1 MFNKLI
7 QIIFGSKNERDLKQ
21 VYPIIAEINSWEE
34 KIRELSDD
42 ELKSQT
48 IKFRTAL
55 AQGASLND
63 LLAEAFATVREA
75 AWRTLGMRH
84 FDVQMIGAI
93 VLDQGKI
100 AEMKTGEGKTLTAT
114 ASLYINAL
122 PAKGVHLVT
131 VNDYLASRDAKWM
144 EPVYNKLGMK
154 VGIIQHSMAPGT
166 RKAAYAADITYGTN
180 SEFGFDYLR
189 DNMLTDNDRKV
200 QRGFNFAIVDE
211 VDSILIDEAR
221 TPLIISGPTEEDTTI
236 YININRAINQLI
248 IAEKSAPEPEAIVV
262 QPGKEEPH
270 VIRGYHYDIDEK
282 SRNVFLSEKGV
293 EKLEEI
299 FGIENLFALD
309 NTNLVVHSNQSLK
322 AHLIFKAE
330 VDYVLQ
336 DGEVVLVDEHTG
348 RTMPGRRYGDGLH
361 QAIEAKEKV
370 SIKQESQTLASV
382 TYQNF
387 FRLYKKLAGMTG
399 TADTEAEEFK
409 KIYKLD
415 VVVVPTNIKIT
426 RIDYP
431 DKIYCT
437 EEEKYEAITKDI
449 NDCIERGQPTLVGT
463 ISIEKSEY
471 LSACLKKAGIK
482 HSVLNARHHEQEAS
496 IIANAGK
503 LGVVTVAT
511 NMAGRGTDIVLGG
524 SANYLA
530 ELDELDELEEDNEN
544 ITFFKNLMLK
554 KKFDEANE
562 LLSTLDSSA
571 QSDNKNT
578 SLSTAKKKLLKDIYL
593 RSQIWVE
600 NHNKVK
606 EAGGLHILGTERHE
620 ARRIDNQ
627 LRGRSGRQGDPGS
640 SRFYLSLE
648 DHLMRIF
655 GGERIRKIMNT
666 LGMDRGQELQAGMV
680 DRAIARAQKRVES
693 HNFDIRKHLLE
704 YDEVMNTQREFIY
717 KERNIFVESK
727 KPRER
732 LLHWLDEVIET
743 KILNF
748 CDDNDTA
755 SWDLKSLNEWTRATF
770 SLDLNFDSN
779 SLSNEKNPQL
789 VVFEKIQAEAQKRYQ
804 QKSAE
809 IDDDGFSYVERR
821 IALDVV
827 DARWKE
833 HLHQMD
839 QLREGV
845 WASGYAEK
853 NPLVEFKLKGF
864 GFFDDMVDAIK
875 EQVIEYLF
883 RVQID
888 GPLDM
893 AAKESEREDD
903 LEEYSEN
910 NLNGK
915 GIREINET
923 YDSFSG
929 SSLASSASPTSHRK
943 TTSAKSS
950 QFGRQKV
957 SVSGT
962 SRRKT
967 SRRRKRS

>member
-48 IKFRTAL
+48 TKFRTAL

-93 VLDQGKI
+93 VLNQGKI